1 MLIVQ
6 QNRDG
11 ERNLLRLFGLFSLF
25 IFLTSSTLIAQSF
38 EDFKRT
44 QSSSFTHYKD
54 AQDKEFSKYL
64 RSSWQEYR
72 AKKTQKLYAKPKPKS
87 TEKIAQKKIKSVGPL
102 TNIVLPKM
110 QSKKESLPLDQS
122 NNDLHLLYFGQKISL
137 NVDLSIKSAQFYP
150 QNQTGIVSFFD
161 VLVHSEYE
169 DSLRDIKK
177 ITSELALNDWGE
189 YLLVKQIAETL
200 YKKRDEQRLYTWIM
214 LNKLGYDVKVGLSN
228 KHVVLLHWS
237 KKIIYATSRYSFAE
251 KKYYQLSSYAMGQQP
266 RVYTYKQEYPGASKA
281 LDLSLK
287 TLPNF
292 QEDTHSKT
300 VSFRQ
305 FGVAYPIS
313 YTYDKNLIDFLAT
326 YPQADYETYFNAP
339 FSQRTYSEIAEEM
352 KKYLD
357 GKKASEAID
366 FVLHFV
372 QKAFVYERDQAQ
384 FGREK
389 VMFAYETLYY
399 DKSDCEDRAT
409 LFAFLVEKLFH
420 ISVVG
425 VKYKDHMATGLNIPM
440 RGDSVHY
447 GTHRYLIAD
456 PTYIDANIGQSMP
469 KYKFKKPEHFIVLQK
484 D

>member
-1 MLIVQ
+1 MQ

-11 ERNLLRLFGLFSLF
+11 EQNLLRLSGLFSLLF
-25 IFLTSSTLIAQSF
+25 FLASSTLFAKSF

-54 AQDKEFSKYL
+54 AQDKEFSNYL
-64 RSSWQEYR
+64 RSSWQEYK
-72 AKKTQKLYAKPKPKS
+72 AKKTQNFYAKPKPKN
-87 TEKIAQKKIKSVGPL
+87 TQKIAQKKIKSVGPL
-102 TNIVLPKM
+102 INIVLPKIHTK
-110 QSKKESLPLDQS
+110 QEKLSLDQS
-122 NNDLHLLYFGQKISL
+122 NDDLHLLYFGQKISL
-137 NVDLSIKSAQFYP
+137 HVDLSIKSAQFYP
-150 QNQTGIVSFFD
+150 HNQNGIVSFFD
-161 VLVHSEYE
+161 VIVHSEYA

-177 ITSELALNDWGE
+177 ISTELALNDWAE
-189 YLLVKQIAETL
+189 YLLVKQIAEAL
-200 YKKRDEQRLYTWIM
+200 YNKKDEQRLYTWIM
-214 LNKLGYDVKVGLSN
+214 LNKLGYDVKVGLSD

-251 KKYYQLSSYAMGQQP
+251 KKYYLVSSYAMGKQP
-266 RVYTYKQEYPGASKA
+266 RVYTYKQKYPGADKA

-292 QEDTHSKT
+292 HEDIRSKT

-305 FGVAYPIS
+305 FGVTYPIS

-326 YPQADYETYFNAP
+326 YPQADYETYFNAA
-339 FSQRTYSEIAEEM
+339 FSQRTYNEIAEGM

-372 QKAFVYERDQAQ
+372 QNAFIYECDQEQ

-399 DKSDCEDRAT
+399 NKSDCEDRAT

-425 VKYKDHMATGLNIPM
+425 IKYKDHMATALNIPM
-440 RGDSVHY
+440 QGDSVY
-447 GTHRYLIAD
+447 LGTHRYLVAD
-456 PTYIDANIGQSMP
+456 PTYIDANIGESMP
-469 KYKFKKPEHFIVLQK
+469 KYKSKKPEHFIVLHQ

>member
-1 MLIVQ
+1 MIVQ

-11 ERNLLRLFGLFSLF
+11 EQNLLRLFGLSSLLF
-25 IFLTSSTLIAQSF
+25 FLISSTLFAKSF

-54 AQDKEFSKYL
+54 VKDKEFSKYL
-64 RSSWQEYR
+64 HSSWQEYS
-72 AKKTQKLYAKPKPKS
+72 AKQTQNFYEKPKPKH
-87 TEKIAQKKIKSVGPL
+87 TEKTAQRKIKSVGPL
-102 TNIVLPKM
+102 INILLPKAE
-110 QSKKESLPLDQS
+110 QKQKSLSLDKSSQ
-122 NNDLHLLYFGQKISL
+122 NLHLFYFGQKISL
-137 NVDLSIKSAQFYP
+137 NVDLNIKSAQFYP

-189 YLLVKQIAETL
+189 YLLVKQIAEKL
-200 YKKRDEQRLYTWIM
+200 YTERDEQRLYIWVI

-228 KHVVLLHWS
+228 KHVVLLHWT
-237 KKIIYATSRYSFAE
+237 KQIIYATSRYSFAD
-251 KKYYQLSSYAMGQQP
+251 KKYYLLSSYAMGKQP
-266 RVYTYKQEYPGASKA
+266 RVYTYKQEYPGANKA

-287 TLPNF
+287 TLPSF

-300 VSFRQ
+300 VHFRQ
-305 FGVAYPIS
+305 FGVEYPLS

-326 YPQADYETYFNAP
+326 YPQTDYEIYFNAA
-339 FSQRTYSEIAEEM
+339 FSQRTCSEIAEGM

-357 GKKASEAID
+357 GKKASEALN

-372 QKAFVYERDQAQ
+372 QKAFVYEADQKQ

-399 DKSDCEDRAT
+399 NKSDCEDRAT
-409 LFAFLVEKLFH
+409 LFAFLVQKLFH

-440 RGDSVHY
+440 RGDNVHY
-447 GTHRYLIAD
+447 GMHRYLIAD

-469 KYKFKKPEHFIVLQK
+469 KYKLKKPEHFIVLQK